1 MTQATVRTPNRLRA
15 GHARLYLL
23 AGVLIGVALLAWTLV
38 SRGKARA
45 ALAQQTVAMAT
56 QTVATIKPQRGPAD
70 EELVL
75 PGTVQAYYAAP
86 IYARTSGYLKMWYT
100 DIGAHVQRGQLLA
113 EIDTP
118 EVDQELRQS
127 EADLATSQANYELAK
142 TTNERWQGLLATD
155 SVSKQD
161 AETKASDE
169 AAKKATLASSAA
181 NVARLRD
188 LESFKRVVAPFDGVV
203 TARNTDIGALIAAG
217 QNSGTAL
224 FQMSDLRKLRVY
236 VQVPQPYAPAATP
249 GVVAQLTFQERPDK
263 SYPTQVV
270 RTAQALDPTSRTLQ
284 VELQVDNSKGE
295 LFPGA
300 YAEVHF
306 NLAANTETLRVPINT
321 LVFRS
326 AGLQVAVVGADHHIR
341 LKKITEGRDFGKS
354 VEVLSGLDPND
365 QIVLNPPDSI
375 SDGIQ
380 VRIAGEPEEEVAS
393 TRSSQQPH
401 PKGS

>member
-1 MTQATVRTPNRLRA
+1 MNQAAIETPNRLRP
-15 GHARLYLL
+15 GRARLWVIIAL
-23 AGVLIGVALLAWTLV
+23 VLGAALLAWTLV

-45 ALAQQTVAMAT
+45 ALAERTVATAT
-56 QTVATIKPQRGPAD
+56 PTVATIKPQLSPAD

-100 DIGAHVQRGQLLA
+100 DIGAHVARGQLLA

-127 EADLATSQANYELAK
+127 EADLATAQANYELAK
-142 TTNERWQGLLATD
+142 TTNARWQGLLATD

-161 AETKASDE
+161 AETKASSE
-169 AAKKATLASSAA
+169 AATKAALASSAA

-224 FQMSDLRKLRVY
+224 FQMSDTRKLRIY

-249 GVVAQLTFQERPDK
+249 GMVAQLTFQEHPGK

-270 RTAQALDPTSRTLQ
+270 RTAQALDPASRTLQ
-284 VELQVDNSKGE
+284 VELQVDNAKGE
-295 LFPGA
+295 LFPGS
-300 YAEVHF
+300 YSEVHF
-306 NLAANTETLRVPINT
+306 KLAAKTESLRLPINA

-326 AGLQVAVVGADHHIR
+326 AGLQVAVVGADHAVH
-341 LKKITEGRDFGKS
+341 LKNITSGRDFGKS
-354 VEVLSGLDPND
+354 IEVLTGLDPGD
-365 QIVLNPPDSI
+365 RVVVNPPDSI
-375 SDGIQ
+375 TDGAA
-380 VRIAGEPEEEVAS
+380 VRIAGEPEEAVAS
-393 TRSSQQPH
+393 TRRTS
-401 PKGS
+401 GS